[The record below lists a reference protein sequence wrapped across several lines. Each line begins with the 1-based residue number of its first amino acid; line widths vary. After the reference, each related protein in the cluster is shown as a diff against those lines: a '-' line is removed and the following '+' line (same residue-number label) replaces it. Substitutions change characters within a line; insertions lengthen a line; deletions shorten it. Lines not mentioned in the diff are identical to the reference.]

1 MLECWELLF
10 TPLLH
15 YSITPLLRFF
25 LRVFVPSWRYSNMKP
40 FQKIAFI
47 VVVSC
52 QFLVLGGMI
61 AKQVHLL
68 RTGDVVLLKC
78 QPIDPRSLFSGD
90 YVILS
95 YTISRFT
102 KEQFQQLNHDGEDFK
117 QKNSIY
123 VALQAGEE
131 SKFWNAAAV
140 SHDRKKLKAEYPV
153 VIKGSVR
160 ARWQQYQIRYG
171 VESYFVPQFEGRRIE
186 REISNASVEVA
197 ISNSGESGI
206 KRLFIGAQ
214 EVKFY

>member
-1 MLECWELLF
+1 
-10 TPLLH
+10 
-15 YSITPLLRFF
+15 
-25 LRVFVPSWRYSNMKP
+25 MKP
-40 FQKIAFI
+40 FPKIVFI

-68 RTGDVVLLKC
+68 KTGDVVLLKC

-95 YTISRFT
+95 YTISRFS
-102 KEQFQQLNHDGEDFK
+102 EEEFQQLNRYNEDFEPK
-117 QKNSIY
+117 DSIY
-123 VALQAGEE
+123 VALQQGKE
-131 SKFWNAAAV
+131 SKFWNAAAI
-140 SHDRKKLKAEYPV
+140 SHDRKKFKAEYPV
-153 VIKGSVR
+153 VIKGSIR

-197 ISNSGESGI
+197 VSNSGESGI
-206 KRLFIGAQ
+206 KRLFIGEE